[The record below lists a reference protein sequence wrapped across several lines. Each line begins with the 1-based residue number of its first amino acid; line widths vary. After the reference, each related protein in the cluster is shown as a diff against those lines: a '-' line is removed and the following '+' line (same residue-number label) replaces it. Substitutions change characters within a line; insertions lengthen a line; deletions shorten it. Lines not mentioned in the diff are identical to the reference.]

1 MTGVCQ
7 QRNKRRKGE
16 QQKTHRKIAHNY
28 TTYTL
33 SDEQYEALSFGLD
46 TQILVKV
53 DENAIYIE
61 FEIFFKSLLK
71 DISNIPENELR
82 QVKTNLR
89 ITYDKIIK
97 RKYHANIEKLS
108 KNYQKEEIL
117 QSQNQIKHGLLKIHG
132 LV

>member
-1 MTGVCQ
+1 M
-7 QRNKRRKGE
+7 
-16 QQKTHRKIAHNY
+16 
-28 TTYTL
+28 
-33 SDEQYEALSFGLD
+33 
-46 TQILVKV
+46 

-61 FEIFFKSLLK
+61 LEIFFKCLLK

-82 QVKTNLR
+82 QVKKNLR

-117 QSQNQIKHGLLKIHG
+117 QS
-132 LV
+132 